1 MMDLNEVYV
10 QIGKNIK
17 KYRKK
22 KGYTQQQLAD
32 KINMG
37 LNFTGKI
44 EVAYTYPS
52 IPTLVLIA
60 DALGIKLMN
69 LFDFENDQNATNK

>member
-1 MMDLNEVYV
+1 MKDIKEVYLK
-10 QIGKNIK
+10 IGKNIK
-17 KYRKK
+17 KYRKL

-44 EVAYTYPS
+44 EIAYTYPS

-60 DALGIKLMN
+60 DALDIKLMD
-69 LFDFENDQNATNK
+69 LFEFSD

>member
-1 MMDLNEVYV
+1 MNKTEEIYR

-17 KYRKK
+17 KYREL

-32 KINMG
+32 KADIG

-44 EVAYTYPS
+44 ETF
-52 IPTLVLIA
+52 
-60 DALGIKLMN
+60 IK
-69 LFDFENDQNATNK
+69 